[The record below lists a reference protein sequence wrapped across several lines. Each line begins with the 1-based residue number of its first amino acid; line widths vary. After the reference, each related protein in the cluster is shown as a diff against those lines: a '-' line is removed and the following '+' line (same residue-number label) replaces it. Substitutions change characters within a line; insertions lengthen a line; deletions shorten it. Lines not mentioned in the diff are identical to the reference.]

1 MQING
6 SNIAELWE
14 QLDIMDQQ
22 IMDLK
27 RQREELDDYITEAI
41 RERIEVVREL
51 EQISDYEPDF
61 G

>member
-22 IMDLK
+22 ILDLK
-27 RQREELDDYITEAI
+27 RQREQLDDYITEAI
-41 RERIEVVREL
+41 TERLEVVREL